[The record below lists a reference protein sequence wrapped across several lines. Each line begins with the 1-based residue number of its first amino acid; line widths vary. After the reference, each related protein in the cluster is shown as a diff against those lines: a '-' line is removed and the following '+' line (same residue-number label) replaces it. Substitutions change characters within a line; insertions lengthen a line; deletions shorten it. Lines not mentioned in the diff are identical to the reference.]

1 MANTPQPTGGAGPGL
16 PGPNVP
22 SSAASTNSGFSGTSG
37 TTSSLP
43 SVANNV
49 SGSGPTGVNTNSTNA
64 SSSPFPSGN
73 VKPGVTPSA
82 SLVNNNTN
90 NIHGLHPIDMG
101 LGDIPEEPIYE
112 PVNGI
117 VTPPAVPP
125 PTKPHRNTNQL
136 QFLQK
141 QVLKVVWK
149 HQFAWPFQ
157 TPVDA
162 IKLKLPDYHRIIRHP
177 MDLGTIKKR
186 LENCYY
192 FSAKECLHDF
202 QTMFNNCYTYNKP
215 GEDVV
220 LMAQTLEKL
229 FLNKLNEMPKEEV
242 ELPMPPMKG
251 GKGRKGK
258 KGGRPRATGE
268 SISCTT
274 RSAVSSSSSTS
285 GLAPAINSSGLLPP
299 PPSMASLPP
308 SVPPPLQSV
317 PPMASMSMTSVP
329 GSTNLPTTGL
339 LPGHGLTPP
348 PPTLSQARPQYANDA
363 YNMRQMVP
371 PSLAGQQP
379 PPLQPGLAP
388 SLKLSTSKSGTKG
401 IKRKA
406 DTTTPLS
413 YETYPHNDLDRT
425 KPSTRRESGRP
436 IKKPSKDLPDTT
448 PQHVTTKKR
457 GKMTEQMKYCN
468 GILKELTAKKHQPYS
483 WPFLTPVDVEKLGLV
498 DYFDVIKEPMDLGTV
513 KVCLLMVLSMS
524 SF

>member
-16 PGPNVP
+16 TGPTVP
-22 SSAASTNSGFSGTSG
+22 SSAASTNSAFSGTTG
-37 TTSSLP
+37 TASSLP
-43 SVANNV
+43 GVGNNV
-49 SGSGPTGVNTNSTNA
+49 SGSGVNSNSTNA
-64 SSSPFPSGN
+64 PFSSGN
-73 VKPGVTPSA
+73 VKPGVAPSA

-90 NIHGLHPIDMG
+90 NIHGLHSIDMG

-117 VTPPAVPP
+117 VQP
-125 PTKPHRNTNQL
+125 PTVAPSGKAQRNTNQL

-202 QTMFNNCYTYNKP
+202 QTMFTNCYTYNKP

-258 KGGRPRATGE
+258 KGGRPRATGLP
-268 SISCTT
+268 
-274 RSAVSSSSSTS
+274 
-285 GLAPAINSSGLLPP
+285 GINSCPLLPP
-299 PPSMASLPP
+299 PPMASLPP

-317 PPMASMSMTSVP
+317 PPMGSMSMTVP

-339 LPGHGLTPP
+339 LAGHGLTPP
-348 PPTLSQARPQYANDA
+348 PPTLSQARQYGNDP
-363 YNMRQMVP
+363 YNMRQIP
-371 PSLAGQQP
+371 PLAGQP

-457 GKMTEQMKYCN
+457 GKMTEQIKYCN
-468 GILKELTAKKHQPYS
+468 GILKELMAKKHQPYS

-513 KVCLLMVLSMS
+513 KVCLLVAIIFSDLKR
-524 SF
+524 